1 MFRILVVDDD
11 PAILKLVVR
20 YVEAAGF
27 EPVAAAD
34 GPTALARAR
43 EDSVDLAVVDI
54 MLPGVSGLEICRRLR
69 EDFGIPV
76 IMLTA
81 RGGIEDKSQAYR
93 LGADDY
99 LVKPFDPNELVLRI
113 RAVLKRVRE
122 AGNGVRAP
130 ELHAEAQVLGRE
142 GTPRLRIDP
151 ERAEVR
157 IEDRTIPMPRKEFQ
171 LLSLLAVNR
180 NRAMTRE
187 RIVEALWG
195 IDFEG
200 DERVVDLYV
209 DRLRRRLAVEDT
221 PPSWRIRTLRGVGYM
236 LEVDR

>member
-113 RAVLKRVRE
+113 RAVLKRVLDP
-122 AGNGVRAP
+122 N
-130 ELHAEAQVLGRE
+130 
-142 GTPRLRIDP
+142 LRPFGIDP
-151 ERAEVR
+151 EARGS
-157 IEDRTIPMPRKEFQ
+157 DRGPDDPHAPEGIPAPVAAGGQPQPGHDPGADCRGP
-171 LLSLLAVNR
+171 LGRS
-180 NRAMTRE
+180 T
-187 RIVEALWG
+187 W
-195 IDFEG
+195 
-200 DERVVDLYV
+200 
-209 DRLRRRLAVEDT
+209 RRRAAWSA
-221 PPSWRIRTLRGVGYM
+221 P
-236 LEVDR
+236 